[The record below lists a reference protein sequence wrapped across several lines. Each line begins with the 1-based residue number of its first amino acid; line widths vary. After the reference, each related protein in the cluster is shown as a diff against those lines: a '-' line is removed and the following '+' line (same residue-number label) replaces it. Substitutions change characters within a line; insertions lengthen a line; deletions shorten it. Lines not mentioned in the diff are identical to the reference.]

1 MSVRAKFYVSEIT
14 KRAYNPDHVT
24 VLLSPVTRGGD
35 DNKEW
40 AAATPSG
47 KVEMQINNPSAAK
60 QFDQWMIEKR
70 DIYITFD
77 AVPKE
82 EAP

>member
-1 MSVRAKFYVSEIT
+1 
-14 KRAYNPDHVT
+14 
-24 VLLSPVTRGGD
+24 
-35 DNKEW
+35 
-40 AAATPSG
+40 
-47 KVEMQINNPSAAK
+47 MQINNPAAAK